1 MKFFHLPA
9 SCSSAVH
16 AALKITGTPF
26 EIETVDLANKSE
38 AFQAANPLGKVPA
51 LLDDG
56 GPMFEGGAINLWL
69 AAKFP
74 EAGLM
79 PDMASLRGREAL
91 KWLFFCYGTIHPI
104 WIRLFFPQRM
114 AGEGDHKIVEQ
125 LAIDDLQKNY
135 GLLSDALENHP
146 YLAGDTLSL
155 ADLYVSATLH
165 WEAKIGGTL
174 TKTYPAIAELK
185 SRVMTNPDVRSAF
198 AGEIFDTERNN

>member
-26 EIETVDLANKSE
+26 EIENVDLANKSE
-38 AFQAANPLGKVPA
+38 AFQTANPLGKVPA
-51 LLDDG
+51 LLDDD

-79 PDMASLRGREAL
+79 PDLASREGREAL

-104 WIRLFFPQRM
+104 WVRLFFPQRM
-114 AGEGDHKIVEQ
+114 AGDGDHKIVEQ
-125 LAIDDLQKNY
+125 LASDDLQKNY
-135 GLLSDALENHP
+135 GLLSEVLAKQP
-146 YLAGDTLSL
+146 YLAGDSLSL
-155 ADLYVSATLH
+155 ADLYVAATLH
-165 WEAKIGGTL
+165 WEAKIGGAL
-174 TKTYPAIAELK
+174 TQTHPALAELK
-185 SRVMTNPDVRSAF
+185 SRVMANPNVKSAF
-198 AGEIFDTERNN
+198 AGEIVDTAHDD